1 MTNKMCT
8 HCKKQSREFTVELT
22 HVHNNRHNR
31 TGCDLYDHDPVFTFG
46 GEPLPFDRHAVNYDW
61 MRKSLDPSAMNK
73 MLYHLSSSDDVE
85 LFGAV
90 YDSIAYLF
98 VVRVND
104 SIPNPNPEP
113 EKRYRLLEPH
123 ERATYGDEYLHGGQW
138 KPMMFVAGDVR
149 VGRYAGYYRR
159 PLNDSIPNPEPAK
172 PEPATALLQ
181 EWMDVL
187 GIELRANENGLT
199 CEESA
204 PIHRRKLAVIT
215 ATRNFLHEE
224 S

>member
-104 SIPNPNPEP
+104 SIPNP
-113 EKRYRLLEPH
+113 
-123 ERATYGDEYLHGGQW
+123 
-138 KPMMFVAGDVR
+138 
-149 VGRYAGYYRR
+149 
-159 PLNDSIPNPEPAK
+159 EPAK